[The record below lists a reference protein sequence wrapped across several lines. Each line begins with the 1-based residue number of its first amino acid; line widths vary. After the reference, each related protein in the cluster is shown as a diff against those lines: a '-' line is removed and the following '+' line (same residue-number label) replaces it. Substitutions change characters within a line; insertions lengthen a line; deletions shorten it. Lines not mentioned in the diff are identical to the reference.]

1 MMEGR
6 CYIHVLAFIMHGG
19 DGVVDGVREGNEAS
33 HLLPLLVGAGAAV
46 DCRKVDALHRLGL
59 GFDFLVLHRA
69 RDLWVH
75 ASHVCENVRIIA
87 TTSLFRSVCLL
98 CCVVLCLYT
107 YKSLFLS
114 ATKVRK
120 GGAVEGVLLR
130 VAILRGEINGL
141 QRGCKHGRR

>member
-33 HLLPLLVGAGAAV
+33 HLLPLLVGAGAAI
-46 DCRKVDALHRLGL
+46 DCRKVDALRRLGL

-75 ASHVCENVRIIA
+75 ASHVCENQRNYESA
-87 TTSLFRSVCLL
+87 QLRRLFAASACSV
-98 CCVVLCLYT
+98 CLYT
-107 YKSLFLS
+107 YKSLLLS

-141 QRGCKHGRR
+141 QRGCKHGRL